1 LNLNAKDP
9 DTAMHSFCAM
19 SGLIKPCREAILLN
33 HLQQLMPL
41 LTSQLK
47 AQAHKYQLD
56 INEAS
61 TKPYALSTLGTLQ
74 SIFAANPPS
83 MKDTFE
89 AILDS
94 VLVFTTYKH
103 SPRVRLIAVQIVH
116 SFASIPFQH
125 TRTHKDKITKALR
138 AVLDDNKRGIRKWA
152 TDTQH
157 KWYSMSDPEAQA

>member
-1 LNLNAKDP
+1 MLFQKFFSRHLPLLKDLNLNAKDP

-61 TKPYALSTLGTLQ
+61 TKPYALRCG
-74 SIFAANPPS
+74 ADCA
-83 MKDTFE
+83 D
-89 AILDS
+89 
-94 VLVFTTYKH
+94 
-103 SPRVRLIAVQIVH
+103 
-116 SFASIPFQH
+116 
-125 TRTHKDKITKALR
+125 
-138 AVLDDNKRGIRKWA
+138 G
-152 TDTQH
+152 
-157 KWYSMSDPEAQA
+157 